1 MLHALQY
8 LLTTFMACAK
18 SLHFLTYIHLHTM
31 LKLITRYLHIV
42 ALLCVCAM
50 QAPASAQVT
59 SKDANEIGIAALE
72 RGHNSTAMRAWL
84 GPARAGDAF
93 AQSNIGYLYEHG
105 LGVRQ
110 SYVEALEW
118 YRRAANQNLAQA
130 QLNIGMLYFYGYG
143 VERNAREAV
152 RWFRQS
158 AKQDLKDAQ
167 YMMGV
172 AHFEG
177 QGAVASAPIALE
189 WFVKASKQNHPNAQ
203 LMAANM
209 YINGDTG
216 KIDAFAAHV
225 WADLAALGGN
235 TDASLV
241 RDYASFKLERSEIAT
256 AIEVAKQCLVSA
268 FKACL

>member
-1 MLHALQY
+1 
-8 LLTTFMACAK
+8 AK

-31 LKLITRYLHIV
+31 LKLITRYLHI
-42 ALLCVCAM
+42 AILLCACAL

-59 SKDANEIGIAALE
+59 AKDANEIGIAAME
-72 RGHNSTAMRAWL
+72 RGHYSTAMRAWL
-84 GPARAGDAF
+84 DPAKSGDAF

-130 QLNIGMLYFYGYG
+130 QLNIGTLYFYGYG

-177 QGAVASAPIALE
+177 QGAMASAPIALE

-216 KIDAFAAHV
+216 KVDAFAAHV

-235 TDASLV
+235 TEASLV

-256 AIEVAKQCLVSA
+256 ATEVAKQCLATA
-268 FKACL
+268 FKTCL